1 MLNLKDITRCSTVD
15 HRVQKCPLCK
25 GGGKSTSADD
35 ANRLERLSQ
44 TLIVDFKC
52 DHASVVCFASLYA
65 ASQFRRMQA
74 LQIFHDLLKRKQSG
88 DASRGQ
94 RLKGNT

>member
-1 MLNLKDITRCSTVD
+1 MFNLKDITHCKSVD
-15 HRVQKCPLCK
+15 YRVQQCPLCK

-65 ASQFRRMQA
+65 ASAYRRMQA
-74 LQIFHDLLKRKQSG
+74 IQIAHDLRKREQSG
-88 DASRGQ
+88 DASRSQ